1 MEDKVGKGGK
11 KRKKMKNSWPFDL
24 KSNISDLEKLLYCV
38 IFFFYFCTDGR
49 IYLVL
54 DVSK

>member
-38 IFFFYFCTDGR
+38 IFFFTFARTVES
-49 IYLVL
+49 I
-54 DVSK
+54 